1 VWRSNE
7 TKEAAEAM
15 NEREK
20 EDEEAVAPSSPYEL
34 PLPLW
39 LRAIIP
45 PPRPTPNRPPTR
57 TPRDRKPWPHH
68 FLTGSLGYG
77 GNCSVVRSERRR
89 AFGRA
94 AA

>member
-15 NEREK
+15 NERD
-20 EDEEAVAPSSPYEL
+20 EDEEAVPPSCPYEL
-34 PLPLW
+34 LALW

-45 PPRPTPNRPPTR
+45 PPRPTPHRPPTR

-68 FLTGSLGYG
+68 
-77 GNCSVVRSERRR
+77 
-89 AFGRA
+89 
-94 AA
+94 